1 MAFWDALHGVLTT
14 DYSAGLEVVDALRL
28 VDAPQRMDAQQC
40 VDAQQCLDA
49 LQCVLT
55 TESQ

>member
-40 VDAQQCLDA
+40 VDAQQFLDA
-49 LQCVLT
+49 QQCVLT
-55 TESQ
+55 TDL